1 MMYLFDDNSHNQLQE
16 NYFGDYIRILA
27 ELNNIIKWI
36 HKPDTSL
43 EDELEAAE
51 AVFIHDSFAENVSFS
66 DSVESNYT
74 NWIIKIAKKNNI
86 PLVIFSNSFTSTII
100 TSKTHILAIK
110 KDRFYRNFKA
120 FLENY
125 QLKEEVN
132 LAILHSGTHYNVEKA
147 KQLNDFFAK
156 FILNNKSKEFD
167 YEEVIKNAS
176 LQYKNLKELFHLAFP
191 NKNIDLFEDEL
202 EVDNINS
209 WENFNKKIK
218 EMVSLV
224 KSNKR

>member
-16 NYFGDYIRILA
+16 NYTEDYTKILA

-43 EDELEAAE
+43 ENEVETAG
-51 AVFIHDSFAENVSFS
+51 AVFIHDSFAENATLS

-100 TSKTHILAIK
+100 KSETYISAIK
-110 KDRFYRNFKA
+110 KDRFYQNFKA
-120 FLENY
+120 LLENY
-125 QLKEEVN
+125 QSKKEVN
-132 LAILHSGTHYNVEKA
+132 LAILHSGVYYDVEKA

-156 FILNNKSKEFD
+156 FILNNKLKEFD
-167 YEEVIKNAS
+167 YEEVIKNGS
-176 LQYKNLKELFHLAFP
+176 LQYKSLKELFHLAFP
-191 NKNIDLFEDEL
+191 DKNIDLFEDEL
-202 EVDNINS
+202 DVDNINS
-209 WENFNKKIK
+209 WEVLNKKIK

-224 KSNKR
+224 KTNKR